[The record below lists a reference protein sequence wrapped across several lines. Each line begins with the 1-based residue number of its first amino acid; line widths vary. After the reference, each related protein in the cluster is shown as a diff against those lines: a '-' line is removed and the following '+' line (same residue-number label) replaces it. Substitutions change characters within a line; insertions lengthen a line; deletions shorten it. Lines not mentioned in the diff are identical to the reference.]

1 MSNFHSNIYFSVYFA
16 NFPDFFSI
24 QILVHQRGMREPSF
38 YFYLFSQ
45 IVLQMIKLFLPLHP
59 LLEESSCFEEG
70 YTKSDVEKKITFN
83 FDIFFC

>member
-1 MSNFHSNIYFSVYFA
+1 MSNFHSNIYFSGYFA
-16 NFPDFFSI
+16 NFPDFFFFPNPCRSK
-24 QILVHQRGMREPSF
+24 RYEESSF

-70 YTKSDVEKKITFN
+70 YTKSDVEKK
-83 FDIFFC
+83 